1 MQKKI
6 TDSIY
11 YNNDILWLKKKLDN
25 KNYNNISKC
34 NKLALVLYEKGYSG
48 LNIMNYIEQ
57 SDLENT
63 YKYKLLIYLDKI
75 RKEFRNEKIFMF
87 IILYYL
93 LLRKNITLENI
104 ISI

>member
-1 MQKKI
+1 MV
-6 TDSIY
+6 
-11 YNNDILWLKKKLDN
+11 KKKLDN
-25 KNYNNISKC
+25 KKNYNNISKC
-34 NKLALVLYEKGYSG
+34 NKLALNLYEKGYSG
-48 LNIMNYIEQ
+48 LNIMNYIEH
-57 SDLENT
+57 SNLDNT

-104 ISI
+104 ISNLNGRL

>member
-1 MQKKI
+1 M
-6 TDSIY
+6 
-11 YNNDILWLKKKLDN
+11 N
-25 KNYNNISKC
+25 
-34 NKLALVLYEKGYSG
+34 LYEKGYSG
-48 LNIMNYIEQ
+48 LNIMHYIEH
-57 SDLENT
+57 SNFENK